1 MTTTAAERAVL
12 VRRWERASEWPL
24 MIAAVIFLVAYA
36 VPILDTDL
44 PSWLLGLCRS
54 LSWITWGIFAVDIIA
69 RLILADER
77 LRYLVRHWYD
87 VLVLALPLLRPLRLL
102 RLIPLLSVLNRRA
115 TMRLRGRVGIYV
127 AGGASLLAFCAAL
140 AVLDAERS
148 SPDANISDF
157 GDAIWWAVTTMTTVG
172 YGDHYPVTA
181 AGRLV
186 AFGLMIGGIALL
198 GTVTATL
205 ASWLVETV
213 AAEKKQAED
222 LQATV
227 RRLENKI
234 DRLAAGKQRDLGD
247 SGRLLDQDVH
257 HDQDHSHALPSP
269 SRSRS

>member
-1 MTTTAAERAVL
+1 
-12 VRRWERASEWPL
+12 
-24 MIAAVIFLVAYA
+24 MIAALVFLAAYA
-36 VPILDTDL
+36 VPILYPGFPT
-44 PSWLLGLCRS
+44 WLLDLCRS
-54 LSWITWGIFAVDIIA
+54 LSWISWGIFVVDIVV
-69 RLILADER
+69 RLALADER
-77 LRYLVRHWYD
+77 LRYLVGHWYD

-148 SPDANISDF
+148 SRDANISDF

-213 AAEKKQAED
+213 AAEKEHAED
-222 LQATV
+222 LQITV
-227 RRLENKI
+227 RRLEDKI
-234 DRLAAGKQRDLGD
+234 DRLTAQKQRDLGD
-247 SGRLLDQDVH
+247 RGQLLDQDMH
-257 HDQDHSHALPSP
+257 PDQDHSHALPSP